1 MTRRHTLIV
10 KLKRSSTGRPWG
22 IRIAGGADL
31 GTPIVVTRSEN
42 EALQKGDMIKKI
54 DDYDARDVRH
64 VDAQNLLQNS
74 ETIKLVIE
82 RSEPSRVSSRTTTD
96 TTITTSPSPPTIFR
110 PIVGN
115 GAAATSLYKQ
125 PKEYPQELPK
135 SPIRPP
141 SVEEYR
147 STPTPEYT
155 LRSTIIM
162 PHEHL
167 DEIREERVHLVAAR
181 ERGDIRSVVAREALS
196 AGRLSDGDEKMPA
209 YTTVYRYNIEHHPK
223 EEEAAVYWPYRTTPL
238 VLPGAKV
245 KKDAPIGEC
254 YLRHHP
260 NPMIRAAPHHYEP
273 AHPEVA
279 MKQKV
284 AETVLQRVVGPN
296 EVPKIVHKQFN
307 SPIGLYSDQ
316 NIADTIKCQAS
327 AVPLKKPVKYDPSK
341 SEAYKALQEEEYG
354 DQVQEVRQPAR
365 TGVFTPQ
372 KSSKVYQ
379 APKSPAYINV
389 LDDDG
394 EKIHQSN
401 SFKRI
406 MYSVLGQTEF

>member
-96 TTITTSPSPPTIFR
+96 TIITMSPPPPTIFR

-135 SPIRPP
+135 SPVRPP

-147 STPTPEYT
+147 STPTPEFT
-155 LRSTIIM
+155 LRSSIIM
-162 PHEHL
+162 PREHL
-167 DEIREERVHLVAAR
+167 DEIREEKIHL
-181 ERGDIRSVVAREALS
+181 SQ
-196 AGRLSDGDEKMPA
+196 
-209 YTTVYRYNIEHHPK
+209 
-223 EEEAAVYWPYRTTPL
+223 PYRTTPL

-245 KKDAPIGEC
+245 KKDAPLGEC

-279 MKQKV
+279 MKH
-284 AETVLQRVVGPN
+284 
-296 EVPKIVHKQFN
+296 KIVHKQFN

-341 SEAYKALQEEEYG
+341 SEAYKALQEEEFG

-372 KSSKVYQ
+372 KSNRMYQ
-379 APKSPAYINV
+379 APPKSPAYMTV

>member
-10 KLKRSSTGRPWG
+10 KLKRSGTDKPWG

-31 GTPIVVTRSEN
+31 SMPIVVTRSEN
-42 EALQKGDMIKKI
+42 EALQRGDMIKKI
-54 DDYDARDVRH
+54 DDYDARDLRH

-74 ETIKLVIE
+74 ETIKLVVE
-82 RSEPSRVSSRTTTD
+82 RSAPSRASSRTSID
-96 TTITTSPSPPTIFR
+96 TTITASPSPPMIFR

-125 PKEYPQELPK
+125 PKERIPQELPK
-135 SPIRPP
+135 SPVPPP

-147 STPTPEYT
+147 STPTPESFI
-155 LRSTIIM
+155 LRSAITL

-167 DEIREERVHLVAAR
+167 DEIREERVHL
-181 ERGDIRSVVAREALS
+181 SQ
-196 AGRLSDGDEKMPA
+196 
-209 YTTVYRYNIEHHPK
+209 
-223 EEEAAVYWPYRTTPL
+223 PYRTTPL

-245 KKDAPIGEC
+245 KKDAPLGEC

-327 AVPLKKPVKYDPSK
+327 AVPLKKPIKYDPSK
-341 SEAYKALQEEEYG
+341 SEAYKALQEEELG
-354 DQVQEVRQPAR
+354 DQVQEVRQPVR

-372 KSSKVYQ
+372 KSNRVHQ
-379 APKSPAYINV
+379 APPKSPGAYGGSFRRPFPLPFVKDLIN
-389 LDDDG
+389 D
-394 EKIHQSN
+394 
-401 SFKRI
+401 
-406 MYSVLGQTEF
+406 Y

>member
-82 RSEPSRVSSRTTTD
+82 R
-96 TTITTSPSPPTIFR
+96 
-110 PIVGN
+110 
-115 GAAATSLYKQ
+115 YKQ

-167 DEIREERVHLVAAR
+167 DEIREERVHL
-181 ERGDIRSVVAREALS
+181 SQ
-196 AGRLSDGDEKMPA
+196 
-209 YTTVYRYNIEHHPK
+209 
-223 EEEAAVYWPYRTTPL
+223 PYRTTPL

>member
-1 MTRRHTLIV
+1 MTRRHTVIV
-10 KLKRSSTGRPWG
+10 KLRRSSTGRPWG

-42 EALQKGDMIKKI
+42 EALQRGDMIKKI

-74 ETIKLVIE
+74 ETIKLVVE
-82 RSEPSRVSSRTTTD
+82 RSEPSSAARISSRTSTTD
-96 TTITTSPSPPTIFR
+96 TTITASPSPPMIFR
-110 PIVGN
+110 PIVRN

-125 PKEYPQELPK
+125 PKEHPQELPK
-135 SPIRPP
+135 SPVPPP

-147 STPTPEYT
+147 STPTPEYG
-155 LRSTIIM
+155 LRRTIVL

-167 DEIREERVHLVAAR
+167 DEIREERVHL
-181 ERGDIRSVVAREALS
+181 SQ
-196 AGRLSDGDEKMPA
+196 
-209 YTTVYRYNIEHHPK
+209 
-223 EEEAAVYWPYRTTPL
+223 PYRTTPL

-245 KKDAPIGEC
+245 KKDAHLGEC

-260 NPMIRAAPHHYEP
+260 NPWIRAAPHHYEP

-327 AVPLKKPVKYDPSK
+327 AIPLKKPVKYDPSK
-341 SEAYKALQEEEYG
+341 SEAYKALQEEELG

-365 TGVFTPQ
+365 TGVFSPQ
-372 KSSKVYQ
+372 KSNRVYQ
-379 APKSPAYINV
+379 PPPKSPAYGGSFRRPFPLPFVKDLIN
-389 LDDDG
+389 D
-394 EKIHQSN
+394 
-401 SFKRI
+401 
-406 MYSVLGQTEF
+406 Y

>member
-54 DDYDARDVRH
+54 DDYDARDVR
-64 VDAQNLLQNS
+64 
-74 ETIKLVIE
+74 
-82 RSEPSRVSSRTTTD
+82 
-96 TTITTSPSPPTIFR
+96 
-110 PIVGN
+110 
-115 GAAATSLYKQ
+115 YKQ

-167 DEIREERVHLVAAR
+167 DEIREERVHL
-181 ERGDIRSVVAREALS
+181 SQ
-196 AGRLSDGDEKMPA
+196 
-209 YTTVYRYNIEHHPK
+209 
-223 EEEAAVYWPYRTTPL
+223 PYRTTPL

>member
-54 DDYDARDVRH
+54 DDYDARDVR
-64 VDAQNLLQNS
+64 
-74 ETIKLVIE
+74 
-82 RSEPSRVSSRTTTD
+82 
-96 TTITTSPSPPTIFR
+96 
-110 PIVGN
+110 
-115 GAAATSLYKQ
+115 YKQ

-135 SPIRPP
+135 SPVRPP

-147 STPTPEYT
+147 STPTPEFT
-155 LRSTIIM
+155 LRSSIIM
-162 PHEHL
+162 PREHL
-167 DEIREERVHLVAAR
+167 DEIREEKIHL
-181 ERGDIRSVVAREALS
+181 SQ
-196 AGRLSDGDEKMPA
+196 
-209 YTTVYRYNIEHHPK
+209 
-223 EEEAAVYWPYRTTPL
+223 PYRTTPL

-245 KKDAPIGEC
+245 KKDAPLGEC

-279 MKQKV
+279 MKHKV

-341 SEAYKALQEEEYG
+341 SEAYKALQEEEFG

-372 KSSKVYQ
+372 KSNRMYQ
-379 APKSPAYINV
+379 APPKSPAYMTV

>member
-167 DEIREERVHLVAAR
+167 DEIREERVHL
-181 ERGDIRSVVAREALS
+181 SQ
-196 AGRLSDGDEKMPA
+196 
-209 YTTVYRYNIEHHPK
+209 
-223 EEEAAVYWPYRTTPL
+223 PYRTTPL

-279 MKQKV
+279 MKQ
-284 AETVLQRVVGPN
+284 
-296 EVPKIVHKQFN
+296 KIVHKQFN

>member
-1 MTRRHTLIV
+1 MTRKQTIIV
-10 KLKRSSTGRPWG
+10 KLKRSSTGKPWG

-42 EALQKGDMIKKI
+42 ETLQRGDVIKKI

-74 ETIKLVIE
+74 ESIRLVIE
-82 RSEPSRVSSRTTTD
+82 RAKQRKL
-96 TTITTSPSPPTIFR
+96 PP
-110 PIVGN
+110 
-115 GAAATSLYKQ
+115 
-125 PKEYPQELPK
+125 ELPK
-135 SPIRPP
+135 SPVPPP
-141 SVEEYR
+141 SIDEYNR
-147 STPTPEYT
+147 PTSSPDHLY
-155 LRSTIIM
+155 L

-167 DEIREERVHLVAAR
+167 DEVREERAY
-181 ERGDIRSVVAREALS
+181 LS
-196 AGRLSDGDEKMPA
+196 Q
-209 YTTVYRYNIEHHPK
+209 
-223 EEEAAVYWPYRTTPL
+223 PYRTTPL
-238 VLPGAKV
+238 VLPGAKI
-245 KKDAPIGEC
+245 KKDAPLGEC

-284 AETVLQRVVGPN
+284 
-296 EVPKIVHKQFN
+296 VHKQFN
-307 SPIGLYSDQ
+307 SPIGLYSEE

-327 AVPLKKPVKYDPSK
+327 AIPPKKPMKYDPSK
-341 SEAYKALQEEEYG
+341 SEAYKALQEEALG
-354 DQVQEVRQPAR
+354 DTVQEVKQPAR
-365 TGVFTPQ
+365 TGVFSPQ
-372 KSSKVYQ
+372 KVNQNRIYHPR
-379 APKSPAYINV
+379 PKSPAGPYINI

-406 MYSVLGQTEF
+406 MYSVLGQTDY

>member
-1 MTRRHTLIV
+1 MTRKQTIIV
-10 KLKRSSTGRPWG
+10 KLKRSSTGKPWG

-42 EALQKGDMIKKI
+42 ETLQRGDVIKKI

-74 ETIKLVIE
+74 ESIRLVIE
-82 RSEPSRVSSRTTTD
+82 R
-96 TTITTSPSPPTIFR
+96 
-110 PIVGN
+110 
-115 GAAATSLYKQ
+115 AKQ
-125 PKEYPQELPK
+125 RKLPAELPK
-135 SPIRPP
+135 SPVPPP
-141 SVEEYR
+141 SIDEYNR
-147 STPTPEYT
+147 PSSSPDRLY
-155 LRSTIIM
+155 L

-167 DEIREERVHLVAAR
+167 DEVREERAY
-181 ERGDIRSVVAREALS
+181 LS
-196 AGRLSDGDEKMPA
+196 Q
-209 YTTVYRYNIEHHPK
+209 
-223 EEEAAVYWPYRTTPL
+223 PYRTTPL
-238 VLPGAKV
+238 VLPGAKI
-245 KKDAPIGEC
+245 KKDAPLGEC

-284 AETVLQRVVGPN
+284 
-296 EVPKIVHKQFN
+296 VHKQFN
-307 SPIGLYSDQ
+307 SPIGLYSEE

-327 AVPLKKPVKYDPSK
+327 AIPPKKPMKYDPSK
-341 SEAYKALQEEEYG
+341 SEAYKALQEEALG
-354 DQVQEVRQPAR
+354 DTVQEVKQPAR
-365 TGVFTPQ
+365 TGVFSPQ
-372 KSSKVYQ
+372 KVNQNRIYH
-379 APKSPAYINV
+379 ARPKSPAGPYVNI

-406 MYSVLGQTEF
+406 MYSVLGQTDY

>member
-1 MTRRHTLIV
+1 MTRRHTVIV
-10 KLKRSSTGRPWG
+10 KLRRSSTGRPWG

-42 EALQKGDMIKKI
+42 EALQRGDMIKKI

-74 ETIKLVIE
+74 ETIKLVVE
-82 RSEPSRVSSRTTTD
+82 R
-96 TTITTSPSPPTIFR
+96 
-110 PIVGN
+110 
-115 GAAATSLYKQ
+115 YKQ
-125 PKEYPQELPK
+125 PKEHPQELPK
-135 SPIRPP
+135 SPVPPP

-147 STPTPEYT
+147 STPTPEYG
-155 LRSTIIM
+155 LRRTIVL

-167 DEIREERVHLVAAR
+167 DEIREERVHL
-181 ERGDIRSVVAREALS
+181 SQ
-196 AGRLSDGDEKMPA
+196 
-209 YTTVYRYNIEHHPK
+209 
-223 EEEAAVYWPYRTTPL
+223 PYRTTPL

-245 KKDAPIGEC
+245 KKDAPLGEC

-260 NPMIRAAPHHYEP
+260 NPWIRAAPHHYEP

-327 AVPLKKPVKYDPSK
+327 AIPLKKPVKYDPSK
-341 SEAYKALQEEEYG
+341 SEAYKALQEEELG

-365 TGVFTPQ
+365 TGVFSPQ
-372 KSSKVYQ
+372 KSNRVYQ
-379 APKSPAYINV
+379 PPPKSPAYINV

-406 MYSVLGQTEF
+406 MYSVLGQTDY

>member
-1 MTRRHTLIV
+1 MTRRHTVIV
-10 KLKRSSTGRPWG
+10 KLRRSSTGRPWG

-42 EALQKGDMIKKI
+42 EALQRGDIIKKI

-64 VDAQNLLQNS
+64 VDAQNLLQTS
-74 ETIKLVIE
+74 
-82 RSEPSRVSSRTTTD
+82 D
-96 TTITTSPSPPTIFR
+96 TITLVVER
-110 PIVGN
+110 
-115 GAAATSLYKQ
+115 YKQ
-125 PKEYPQELPK
+125 QKEHPQELPK
-135 SPIRPP
+135 SPIPPP
-141 SVEEYR
+141 SIEEYR
-147 STPTPEYT
+147 STPTPEYS
-155 LRSTIIM
+155 LRSTLSL

-167 DEIREERVHLVAAR
+167 DEIREERVHL
-181 ERGDIRSVVAREALS
+181 SQ
-196 AGRLSDGDEKMPA
+196 
-209 YTTVYRYNIEHHPK
+209 
-223 EEEAAVYWPYRTTPL
+223 PYRTTPL

-245 KKDAPIGEC
+245 KKDAPLGEC

-260 NPMIRAAPHHYEP
+260 NPMIRAAPHHYEA

-354 DQVQEVRQPAR
+354 DHVQEVRQPAR
-365 TGVFTPQ
+365 TGVFSPQ
-372 KSSKVYQ
+372 KSNRVYQ
-379 APKSPAYINV
+379 PPPKSPAFINI

-406 MYSVLGQTEF
+406 MYSVLGQTDY